1 MASYKVIFRDEH
13 PEWQP
18 GCPIQVETVQV
29 SRNTETAQCYLQMK
43 IRNVS
48 DSKISRTTLKA
59 VIESPDGKAH
69 EQIIELLDADLEPGS
84 ELSPKAAEIPLK
96 DASSVQIA
104 VAEADGASVWASLA
118 AVPKA
123 AELHLGEKAA
133 AERAELAREAKVH
146 NHVAKHEEFDN
157 WWLCSCGAVN
167 VARSCCHACKAP
179 LGDLSNWETESWLEE
194 AANRRAYDAARKK
207 LASKNV
213 KSVEEAK
220 RGFLAL
226 GEYGDSPTQVA
237 ACEEELRRLAAGA
250 KKRNKVIGIAIGAVA
265 AVVIVVAIVVNLL
278 IPMMKY
284 SDAQKLSDSGEYN
297 AAYQAFSELD
307 GFSDSTDKMQS
318 LIKDHPEAFTFVK
331 TKEVYFSES
340 DIYGCTR
347 TFELSADGLIQIVTT
362 DYDSS
367 KLSDDTESHTYDAS
381 GMLTGYTIGSTKY
394 TSTATTDDQGRLASL
409 TSKSNE
415 GYTLTVEY
423 EYASDGSVSKTTS
436 TSNLSTATTTYENG
450 FRTSYVYN
458 YKSGYNSKYD
468 DSENF
473 KYTVDSRNALGNPT
487 QITRSG
493 TSTLKTAAAVYTFE
507 YDEYGNMTKQ
517 YKDGKLIYVYEWT
530 WVPEP
535 ADYAKLLASLK
546 F

>member
-1 MASYKVIFRDEH
+1 MASYKVIFRDEY

-29 SRNTETAQCYLQMK
+29 SRNTETAQCYLQLK

-59 VIESPDGKAH
+59 VMESPDGKAH

-96 DASSVQIA
+96 DASTVQIA

-220 RGFLAL
+220 QGFLAL

-237 ACEEELRRLAAGA
+237 ACEEKLRRLAAGA

-284 SDAQKLSDSGEYN
+284 GDAQKLSDSGEYN
-297 AAYQAFSELD
+297 AAYQAFSALD

-318 LIKDHPEAFTFVK
+318 LSKDHPEAFIFVK
-331 TKEVYFSES
+331 TKEVYSSES
-340 DIYGCTR
+340 DSEYNYTK
-347 TFELSADGLIQIVTT
+347 TYELSADGLIQTVTT

-367 KLSDDTESHTYDAS
+367 KRSDKTESHTYDAS

-394 TSTATTDDQGRLASL
+394 TSTATTDGQGRLASL
-409 TSKSNE
+409 TSKSND
-415 GYTLTVEY
+415 GDTLTVEY

-436 TSNLSTATTTYENG
+436 TSNLSTVTTTYENG
-450 FRTSYVYN
+450 FKTSRVYN
-458 YKSGYNSKYD
+458 NKIVYD
-468 DSENF
+468 LSSNF

-493 TSTLKTAAAVYTFE
+493 TSTSGTAAAVYTFE

-517 YKDGKLIYVYEWT
+517 YEDGKLIYEYEWT
-530 WVPEP
+530 LVPEP

>member
-1 MASYKVIFRDEH
+1 MASYKVIFRDEY

-29 SRNTETAQCYLQMK
+29 SRNTETAQCYLQLK

-59 VIESPDGKAH
+59 VMESPDGKAH

-96 DASSVQIA
+96 DASTVQIA

-220 RGFLAL
+220 QGFLAL

-237 ACEEELRRLAAGA
+237 ACEEKLRRLAADA

-284 SDAQKLSDSGEYN
+284 SDAQKLSDSGEYY
-297 AAYQAFSELD
+297 AAYQVFSALD
-307 GFSDSTDKMQS
+307 GFFDSTDKMQS
-318 LIKDHPEAFTFVK
+318 LIKDHPEAFIFVK
-331 TKEVYFSES
+331 TKEVYYSMYYSKF
-340 DIYGCTR
+340 YYTR
-347 TFELSADGLIQIVTT
+347 TYELSADGLIQTVTT
-362 DYDSS
+362 DYDGSS
-367 KLSDDTESHTYDAS
+367 LNDETKSYTYDAS

-394 TSTATTDDQGRLASL
+394 TSTATTDGQGRLASL
-409 TSKSNE
+409 TSKGND

-436 TSNLSTATTTYENG
+436 TSKDSTVTKTYENG
-450 FRTSYVYN
+450 FRTSYVYKHKN
-458 YKSGYNSKYD
+458 PNESKYD
-468 DSENF
+468 GNF

-487 QITRSG
+487 HITCSDTSTSG
-493 TSTLKTAAAVYTFE
+493 TSYYFYTFE
-507 YDEYGNMTKQ
+507 YDEYGNITKQ
-517 YKDGKLIYVYEWT
+517 YEDGKLIYEYEWT
-530 WVPEP
+530 LVPEP

>member
-96 DASSVQIA
+96 DANSVQIA

-133 AERAELAREAKVH
+133 AERAELAREAEVH

-318 LIKDHPEAFTFVK
+318 LVKDHPEAFTFVK

-340 DIYGCTR
+340 NYYNYNYTK
-347 TFELSADGLIQIVTT
+347 TFELSADGLIQSART

-367 KLSDDTESHTYDAS
+367 GLSDDTVSYTYDAS
-381 GMLTGYTIGSTKY
+381 GMLTGYTIGSTKL
-394 TSTATTDDQGRLASL
+394 TSTATTDGQGRLASL
-409 TSKSNE
+409 TSKTND
-415 GYTLTVEY
+415 GFTKTVEY

-436 TSNLSTATTTYENG
+436 TSNLSTAASTYENG

-458 YKSGYNSKYD
+458 SKYEG
-468 DSENF
+468 SVNF

-493 TSTLKTAAAVYTFE
+493 TSTSKTDAAAAVYTFE